1 MLEPGQLASSNA
13 SRAECQ
19 CADACSISH
28 TMVTLCCCLHTPP
41 PLLLLLQV
49 GQNLK
54 SPRFPVWVV
63 CSESHFSTLALA
75 APQPPPGLQQ
85 QQQHAA
91 SSSSS
96 SSAGSYIGLSCSL
109 QPAPGAAL
117 VLEYYDGMAR
127 QQEPIQLQLLQA
139 PGGVGWSSRL
149 ADVAEERG
157 CWQGRP
163 IPPLECVVETKWR
176 DVAVTWQGSEPIL

>member
-1 MLEPGQLASSNA
+1 MRLANA
-13 SRAECQ
+13 P
-19 CADACSISH
+19 ACP
-28 TMVTLCCCLHTPP
+28 CCCSSVA
-41 PLLLLLQV
+41 QV
-49 GQNLK
+49 GENLK

-75 APQPPPGLQQ
+75 ASH
-85 QQQHAA
+85 QQHQRAA
-91 SSSSS
+91 SSSKGLAYS
-96 SSAGSYIGLSCSL
+96 GLSSSL
-109 QPAPGAAL
+109 QPAAGAAV

-127 QQEPIQLQLLQA
+127 QEEPIQLQLLPA

-149 ADVAEERG
+149 ADVVEERG